1 MMSYGIRIWKK
12 AVFPSLLFL
21 IAAVYLFGSAF
32 HLKRVVRSEQK
43 QSFGVTVSINRE
55 EDVQALLAMKE
66 VKGGSA
72 LYEIPA
78 TISSGIYSSDLVI
91 QGIDSSMIPGILIEG
106 ERYAEAGSMPYL
118 ILNESALK
126 TFVTDDA
133 VTVDKIS
140 WLRNETTVDGTSA
153 KICGII
159 KDKSNN
165 PAVYMSVKAAKS
177 YMEMKGQIPL
187 AHLAVVELKDAETV
201 EQFQEKLLEMGYDSN
216 LDENQMA
223 EWKIEKIKI
232 RYQVLAGVIALLA
245 FISTLV
251 SEIKRINLLIGK
263 YG

>member
-1 MMSYGIRIWKK
+1 MMSYRRKIWRK
-12 AVFPSLLFL
+12 AAFPSLFFL

-55 EDVQALLAMKE
+55 EDLQALLAMKE
-66 VKGGSA
+66 VKGGSVV
-72 LYEIPA
+72 YEIPA

-118 ILNESALK
+118 ILNEAALK
-126 TFVTDDA
+126 TFLTDDI
-133 VTVDKIS
+133 VTVDQIS

-159 KDKSNN
+159 KDSSNN

-177 YMEMKGQIPL
+177 YLEMKGQIH
-187 AHLAVVELKDAETV
+187 AVHLAVVELEDAETV

-216 LDENQMA
+216 LDENQMT

-232 RYQVLAGVIALLA
+232 RYQILAGVIALLA
-245 FISTLV
+245 FIATLV
-251 SEIKRINLLIGK
+251 SEIKRINFLTGK